1 MKKKKKRTAFGYKAV
16 SVVRHE
22 GSLLSSDELVRAIAG
37 EAFKKGK
44 IRVRRVPLIGGRED

>member
-1 MKKKKKRTAFGYKAV
+1 MKKKKRTAFGYKAV